1 MTIGNR
7 LRKARLARG
16 YSQEYVAFQLG
27 ITQSGYRKIETD
39 ETKLRVDVLLQLAGL
54 LQVDVNRLLYG
65 QPAQKIPVNGAGQ
78 VAVPA
83 SGGNHSRHDAFRV
96 ERDLLNQLLECKEA
110 HLVAQHKLLNQ
121 YEEEINQLRC
131 LVAHLSLTA
140 FKPVPEE
147 QNRNFARR

>member
-16 YSQEYVAFQLG
+16 YSQEYVAVQLG

-39 ETKLRVDVLLQLAGL
+39 ETKLRVDALLQLADL
-54 LQVDVNRLLYG
+54 LQVDVGWLLYA
-65 QPAQKIPVNGAGQ
+65 QHAQKIPGNGAAQ
-78 VAVPA
+78 AVPA
-83 SGGNHSRHDAFRV
+83 SGSNNSLHNAFRV
-96 ERDLLNQLLECKEA
+96 ERGLLNQLLECKEA
-110 HLVAQHKLLNQ
+110 HLVAQQKLLKQ

-140 FKPVPEE
+140 FKPVAEE
-147 QNRNFARR
+147 QNRSFARR

>member
-7 LRKARLARG
+7 LRKARLAKG
-16 YSQEYVAFQLG
+16 YSQEYVALQLG

-39 ETKLRVDVLLQLAGL
+39 ETKLRVDALLQLAEL
-54 LQVDVNRLLYG
+54 LQVDVTRLLYG
-65 QPAQKIPVNGAGQ
+65 QPAQKIPAKGAAP

-83 SGGNHSRHDAFRV
+83 GSGNHSLPDAFRV

-110 HLVAQHKLLNQ
+110 HLVVQQKLLNQ

-131 LVAHLSLTA
+131 LVSHLSPTA

-147 QNRNFARR
+147 QHRNFARR